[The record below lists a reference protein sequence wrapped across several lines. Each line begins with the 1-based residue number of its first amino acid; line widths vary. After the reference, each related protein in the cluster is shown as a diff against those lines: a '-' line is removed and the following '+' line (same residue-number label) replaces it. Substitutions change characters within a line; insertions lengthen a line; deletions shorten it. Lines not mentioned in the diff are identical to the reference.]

1 MEKTDTQNENIRRHT
16 FDAIVVGAGHAGV
29 EAALALARENKSTLL
44 LTLSLNAI
52 AFMACNPNIGG
63 TAKGHLAREID
74 ALGGEMGLAADFANI
89 QIKMLNRAGGSAVHS
104 LRGQMDKKKYQA
116 YMKRVLET
124 TKNLVLLESEA
135 AEILVENGEV
145 KGIVTALNETFFA
158 KAVVL
163 ATGVY
168 LDSKIII
175 GEYQK
180 ASGPQGFEGATY
192 LSKSLI
198 KLGLEI
204 VRFKTGTP
212 ARVLKSS
219 LDLDEMEPQYGEDDV
234 YNFSFMTE
242 TAPKNK
248 VLCYLTYTNEETHRI
263 ILDNLDR
270 APLYNGSIAG
280 VGPRYCPSIED
291 KIKRF
296 SDKNRHQLF
305 IEPEGEDTDEMYIQ
319 GLSTSLPYDIQ
330 EQMIHSIKGLE
341 NARIMRYAYAIEYDA
356 VNPLE
361 LTPYLMTKKV
371 KGLFLAGQV
380 NGSSGYEEA
389 GAQGIMAGINARL
402 YIDKEPPLILGRDQA
417 YIGVLIDDLVTKGT
431 NEPYRMMTARAE
443 YRLKLRQDNADL
455 RLTDIG
461 YSLGLVSKERMQRLN
476 KKRNDM
482 EFVKIALKRTFTSRE
497 LKDFLIKRGESEAKA
512 CISAEDLLKRA
523 NIFYEDIIELIPEM
537 KEYKEAFL
545 SVQADLKYAGYLAK
559 EEAEIKEMKRLDSK
573 LLPDDI
579 DYTKIKNLRLE
590 ARQKLQKIRPISLGQ
605 ASRVSGVSP
614 ADIVVLMVYLRLTEE
629 KDGN

>member
-1 MEKTDTQNENIRRHT
+1 MENRDTQNEYIEQHT

-29 EAALALARENKSTLL
+29 EAALALARQNKKTLL

-63 TAKGHLAREID
+63 TAKGHLAREVD
-74 ALGGEMGLAADFANI
+74 ALGGEMGLNADYANI

-104 LRGQMDKKKYQA
+104 LRAQMDKKRYQTR
-116 YMKRVLET
+116 MKRVLET
-124 TKNLVLLESEA
+124 TENLIVLESEA
-135 AEILVENGEV
+135 TEILSEKGEV
-145 KGIVTALNETFFA
+145 KGIVTALSETFFA
-158 KAVVL
+158 KAIVL

-180 ASGPQGFEGATY
+180 KSGPQGFQGATE

-219 LDLDEMEPQYGEDDV
+219 LDLNEMEPQYGEDDV
-234 YNFSFMTE
+234 YNFSFLNSD
-242 TAPKNK
+242 APKNK
-248 VLCYLTYTNEETHRI
+248 ALCYLTYTNEETHRI
-263 ILDNLDR
+263 ILENLDR
-270 APLYNGSIAG
+270 APLYNGSISG

-291 KIKRF
+291 KVKRF

-319 GLSTSLPYDIQ
+319 GLSTSMPYDIQ
-330 EQMIHSIKGLE
+330 ERMIHSIKGL
-341 NARIMRYAYAIEYDA
+341 NHAKIMRYAYAIEYDA

-361 LTPYLMTKKV
+361 LTPYLMTKKI
-371 KGLFLAGQV
+371 KGLFLAGQI

-389 GAQGIMAGINARL
+389 AAQGIMAGINARL
-402 YIDKEPPLILGRDQA
+402 YLDKMPPLILRRDQA

-455 RLTDIG
+455 RLTDIAN
-461 YSLGLVSKERMQRLN
+461 SLGLASKERINRLN
-476 KKRNDM
+476 KKRADM
-482 EFVKIALKRTFTSRE
+482 EYIKGALKRTVSSADI
-497 LKDFLIKRGESEAKA
+497 KDFLLKRGESEAKNS
-512 CISAEDLLKRA
+512 ISFEDLLKRA
-523 NIFYEDIIELIPEM
+523 NIFYEDIIELMPELQ
-537 KEYKEAFL
+537 EYKEAFL
-545 SVQADLKYAGYLAK
+545 SVQADIKYAGYLNK

-573 LLPDDI
+573 LLPEDI
-579 DYTKIKNLRLE
+579 DYAEIKNLRIE

-605 ASRVSGVSP
+605 ASRISGVSP
-614 ADIVVLMVYLRLTEE
+614 SDIVVLMVYLRLNEE